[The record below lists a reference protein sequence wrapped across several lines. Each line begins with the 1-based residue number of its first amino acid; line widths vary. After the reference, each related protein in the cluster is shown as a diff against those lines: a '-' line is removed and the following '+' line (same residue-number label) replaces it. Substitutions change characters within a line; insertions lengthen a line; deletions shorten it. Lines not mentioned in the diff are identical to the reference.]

1 MSATTPARRPGGRS
15 AKVRDAIYTAVGQLM
30 GEGKADR
37 ITIPVLANRAG
48 VNPTSIYRRW
58 GDLDTLLEEVAVAAL
73 TKDGDEPPDTGSLR
87 DDLSAWAGIVVD
99 DITQPRRTRYLRA
112 MISARDEVGTCPC
125 WEQRRAQAK
134 VMLDRAR
141 ARGERTPTEQQ
152 VLDHVIAPMYH
163 HVVFGLFVDRDY
175 ASQLVHDVLAMA

>member
-15 AKVRDAIYTAVGQLM
+15 AKVRDAVYTAVGQLM

-37 ITIPVLANRAG
+37 ITIPLLATRAG

-58 GDLDTLLEEVAVAAL
+58 GDLDALLEEVAVAAL

-87 DDLSAWAGIVVD
+87 GDLSAWAGIVID

-112 MISARDEVGTCPC
+112 MISARDEIATCPC
-125 WEQRRAQAK
+125 WEQRRTQAAT
-134 VMLDRAR
+134 MLDRAR

-163 HVVFGLFVDRDY
+163 HVVFGLSADREY
-175 ASQLVHDVLAMA
+175 AERLVSDVLMMA